1 MTRQQFLDSLWQAY
15 PPSPLSTA
23 IKGRVLEVLHGEIL
37 LRVHSDQN
45 NDSLQEQKISAQ
57 KLREGAPLS
66 VLLPGDWVSID
77 PAGIVTLHS
86 PLLKNTHS
94 STASRLQT
102 PALEKKET
110 LQRWSFFRQQV
121 RHYFTQEN
129 FLEVDTPSL
138 VICPGSEPT
147 LDVFSTELKIGSRNE
162 KLFLPTSPE
171 WHLKKVLSQGLPKIF
186 EIRPCFRNGE
196 LTPRHQPEFW
206 MIEWYRAFA
215 NLQTIKKDSLL
226 LIEHL
231 CEQMKVARPKNIRS
245 FTVAELFKIHLAFDL
260 HPSTTEAEL
269 RNLAKHHHIDLRAA
283 ESIDDCFYLIFMEK
297 IENQWDTEEVVFVEN
312 YPPYQ
317 AALARLTPDG
327 WGDRFEIYWR
337 GFELANAFH
346 ELNDPKIQRQRFN
359 EDLEKKRV
367 LGKEM
372 IGTDEEFFA
381 ALDFGLPP
389 SAGIALGLERLFLAM
404 HNMTELQALRLFPQ
418 IFRS

>member
-1 MTRQQFLDSLWQAY
+1 MTRQHFIESLWQSY
-15 PPSPLSTA
+15 PPSPSSGLN
-23 IKGRVLEVLHGEIL
+23 KGRILEVLPGELL
-37 LRVHSDQN
+37 LRIHSDSSPIDFQEKVIPAKN
-45 NDSLQEQKISAQ
+45 LQ
-57 KLREGAPLS
+57 EGAPLT
-66 VLLPGDWVSID
+66 VLIPGDWVSID
-77 PAGIVTLHS
+77 PDGIVILHS
-86 PLLKNTHS
+86 PLLKNPH
-94 STASRLQT
+94 ASLST
-102 PALEKKET
+102 PALEKKEI

-121 RHYFTQEN
+121 RQHFIQEN
-129 FLEVDTPSL
+129 FLEVDTPTL

-147 LDVFSTELKIGSRNE
+147 LDVFSSELKIGSRKE

-215 NLQTIKKDSLL
+215 NLQSIKNDALL

-231 CEQMKVARPKNIRS
+231 CKQMNVPPPTNIRS
-245 FTVAELFKIHLAFDL
+245 FTVAELFKIHLDFEL
-260 HPSTTEAEL
+260 LPSTTEDEL
-269 RNLAKHHHIDLRAA
+269 RGLAKQHNIDLRAA
-283 ESIDDCFYLIFMEK
+283 ENIDDCFYLIFMER
-297 IENQWDTEEVVFVEN
+297 IENKWDNDEVVFVEN

-359 EDLEKKRV
+359 EDLEKKRA